1 MFNTLRQ
8 IASISGMNLRS
19 IPQRLG
25 PSSVIVVGIAGVVAV
40 LVALLAM
47 AQGFEKTLAG
57 AGRADRAIVMR
68 DGSNTEL
75 SSGVTVEQVNVISNA
90 PGVRKANGRPLASPE
105 LYLVADV
112 PKRATGLTANLPL
125 RGVTAQAFDLR
136 DDLTIVQGRRFEPGR
151 RELIAGQAAAS
162 QFENLSVGSQL
173 RFRDSEW
180 RVVGIFASGGDA
192 NESEVWTDL
201 AVVQATFKR
210 QGAVSSVRVQL
221 DHSDSLQKF
230 KDALTADPRLTARA
244 QRETDYYAEQSAG
257 LATLI
262 TGFGYA
268 VTFIMAIGAVFAA
281 LNTMYAAVS
290 GRSVEIATLRAL
302 GFGSGPVVCSVLIEA
317 LCLALLGGVIGG
329 GLAYLVFN
337 GYTVSTLNSASFS
350 QVSFNF
356 IVSPALLGQGL
367 LWACIIGFF
376 GGLFPA
382 LRAARLPI
390 TVVLRGL

>member
-1 MFNTLRQ
+1 MFNSLQQ

-136 DDLTIVQGRRFEPGR
+136 DDLTVVQGRRFEPGR

-221 DHSDSLQKF
+221 DHSDSLQTF

>member
-1 MFNTLRQ
+1 MFNSLRQ

-221 DHSDSLQKF
+221 DHSDSLQTF

>member
-1 MFNTLRQ
+1 MFNSLQQ

-136 DDLTIVQGRRFEPGR
+136 DDLTVVQGRRFEPGR

-221 DHSDSLQKF
+221 DHSDSLQTF

-244 QRETDYYAEQSAG
+244 QRETDYYAEQSSG

-317 LCLALLGGVIGG
+317 LCLALLGGLIGG

>member
-1 MFNTLRQ
+1 M
-8 IASISGMNLRS
+8 
-19 IPQRLG
+19 
-25 PSSVIVVGIAGVVAV
+25 VIVVGIAGVVAV

-47 AQGFEKTLAG
+47 AQGFEKTLAS
-57 AGRADRAIVMR
+57 AGQADRAIVMR

-75 SSGVTVEQVNVISNA
+75 SSGVTVDQANVISNA
-90 PGVRKANGRPLASPE
+90 PDVRKADGQPLASPE

-112 PKRATGLTANLPL
+112 PKQATGLTANLPL
-125 RGVTAQAFDLR
+125 RGVTTQAFGLR
-136 DDLTIVQGRRFEPGR
+136 DDLTILEGRRFEPGR
-151 RELIAGQAAAS
+151 RELIAGRAAAS
-162 QFENLSVGSQL
+162 QFENLTVGSQL

-180 RVVGIFASGGDA
+180 QVVGVFASGGDA

-201 AVVQATFKR
+201 AVVQTTFKR
-210 QGAVSSVRVQL
+210 EGAVSSVRVQL
-221 DHSDSLQKF
+221 DNADSLQTF
-230 KDALTADPRLTARA
+230 KDALTTDPRLTASV
-244 QRETDYYAEQSAG
+244 QRETDYYAEQSSG

-262 TGFGYA
+262 TGFGYG

-317 LCLALLGGVIGG
+317 LCLALLGGAIGG
-329 GLAYLVFN
+329 ALAYLIFN

-356 IVSPALLGQGL
+356 VVSPALLGQGL